1 MQEMKHVKTFESFV
15 NESAN
20 ESKKELFIAHI
31 DDSREPG
38 GSDEEIKKDYDL
50 EVRDRDGDGFDVV
63 GSQEDI
69 QAFVNDY
76 GIFLQDD
83 IVSLDE
89 K

>member
-1 MQEMKHVKTFESFV
+1 MKHVHTFESFIA
-15 NESAN
+15 ESAN
-20 ESKKELFIAHI
+20 ESKKDLYIAHI

-38 GSDEEIKKDYDL
+38 GSDEEIKNDYDL
-50 EVRDRDGDGFDVV
+50 EVRDRDDDGFDVV

-83 IVSLDE
+83 IELLDE